1 MGTMD
6 KRSSV
11 ALRISRS
18 KMLADYEA
26 AFAAASGLALQFE
39 PVGLAGSEAVRVES
53 GSGVNPFCALLSR
66 TDAGCRMCLDVRER
80 LRCGAEEESRTEICI
95 AGLADT
101 AVPVVVAGE
110 VAGYLRTGQ
119 VALSPLKKGQFTK
132 IASQLMEWGEVTNLS
147 RMEDAWFHSKVL
159 TPPQYEAFVQLVRV
173 FARHL
178 SLVVDQAEG
187 EAEVKMIPGDSPVI
201 QRAKDLI
208 ESRQQDDLSVGDVAK
223 MLNMSVFYFCKVFRK
238 ATGMTFT
245 EYLAQ
250 VRVAKARNL
259 LQNPHVRI
267 SEVAFEVGFQSITHF
282 NRVFRKLTGE
292 SPTAYRSRM
301 WSTNPP
307 RRATEAMAWI

>member
-1 MGTMD
+1 MD
-6 KRSSV
+6 RRFSA

-26 AFAAASGLALQFE
+26 AFAAASGLPLQFE
-39 PVGLAGSEAVRVES
+39 PVVRGSDEASRVDS
-53 GSGVNPFCALLSR
+53 GTGVNPFCALLSK

-80 LRCGAEEESRTEICI
+80 LRCGASEEARTEICI

-101 AVPVVVAGE
+101 AVPVVVGGE

-119 VALSPLKKGQFTK
+119 VALSPLKKGHFTK
-132 IASQLMEWGEVTNLS
+132 VANQLMEWGEVTDLS
-147 RMEDAWFHSKVL
+147 RMEEAWFHSRVL
-159 TPPQYEAFVQLVRV
+159 KPQQYEAFVQLLKV

-178 SLVVDQAEG
+178 SLVVDQSVAGAE
-187 EAEVKMIPGDSPVI
+187 AKMIPGDSPVI

-208 ESRQQDDLSVGDVAK
+208 ESRQQEDLSVGDVAK
-223 MLNMSVFYFCKVFRK
+223 MLNISVFYFCKVFRK
-238 ATGMTFT
+238 ATGLTFT

-282 NRVFRKLTGE
+282 NRSFRKLTGE
-292 SPTAYRSRM
+292 SPTAFRSRI
-301 WSTNPP
+301 WATEPP
-307 RRATEAMAWI
+307 KRATEAMAWI

>member
-1 MGTMD
+1 MD
-6 KRSSV
+6 RRSSA

-26 AFAAASGLALQFE
+26 AFAAASGLPLQFE
-39 PVGLAGSEAVRVES
+39 PVGRGVEVPSRVDAGT
-53 GSGVNPFCALLSR
+53 GVNPFCALLSK

-80 LRCGAEEESRTEICI
+80 LRCGTEEEARTEICI

-101 AVPVVVAGE
+101 AVPVVVGGE

-119 VALSPLKKGQFTK
+119 VALSPLKKGHFTK
-132 IASQLMEWGEVTNLS
+132 VANQLMEWGEVTDLS
-147 RMEDAWFHSKVL
+147 RMEEAWFHSRVL
-159 TPPQYEAFVQLVRV
+159 TPQQYEAFVQLLKV

-178 SLVVDQAEG
+178 SLVVDQSVAS
-187 EAEVKMIPGDSPVI
+187 ADANVIPGDSPVI

-208 ESRQQDDLSVGDVAK
+208 ESRQQEDLSVGDVAK
-223 MLNMSVFYFCKVFRK
+223 MLNISVFYFCKVFRK
-238 ATGMTFT
+238 ATGLTFT

-292 SPTAYRSRM
+292 SPTAFRSRI
-301 WSTNPP
+301 WATNPP
-307 RRATEAMAWI
+307 KRATEAMAWI

>member
-1 MGTMD
+1 MD

-18 KMLADYEA
+18 KMMADYEA
-26 AFAAASGLALQFE
+26 AFAAASGLPLQFE
-39 PVGLAGSEAVRVES
+39 PMVRGGLDAAPVDS
-53 GSGVNPFCALLSR
+53 GTGVNPFCALLSK

-80 LRCGAEEESRTEICI
+80 LRCGTSEEARTEICV
-95 AGLADT
+95 AGLVDT
-101 AVPVVVAGE
+101 AVPVVVGGE

-132 IASQLMEWGEVTNLS
+132 IANQLMEWGEVTDLS
-147 RMEDAWFHSKVL
+147 RMEEAWFHSRVL
-159 TPPQYEAFVQLVRV
+159 TPQQYEAFVQLLKV

-178 SLVVDQAEG
+178 SLAVEQPGACADATV
-187 EAEVKMIPGDSPVI
+187 ISGDSPVI

-208 ESRQQDDLSVGDVAK
+208 ESRQQDDLSVGEVAK
-223 MLNMSVFYFCKVFRK
+223 ILNMSVFYFCKVFRK
-238 ATGMTFT
+238 ATGLTFT

-301 WSTNPP
+301 WMKDPP
-307 RRATEAMAWI
+307 KRATEAMAWI